1 MGATQST
8 LVLRA
13 TLIAA
18 LLAGLI
24 MAGLHLVA
32 GEPLVDR
39 AIALETAARPAEDH
53 GQEVFSRRT
62 QKLGLVAGAVVY
74 GLAMGLIFG
83 GVYLAAGRR
92 LPGGTPRRRALLLAG
107 AALWTL
113 YLAPFVKYPA
123 NPPGVGDPTTVYDR
137 QTLYVLFAA
146 LAAGGL
152 AVAALL
158 ARSLR
163 AGGVGAR
170 AAVPAAGGVY
180 ALYIA
185 GLWLVM
191 PDNPDRGSV
200 PASLLFQFR
209 TVSLAGAV
217 LFWAVFALIFAA
229 VLERASRSSAGH
241 SSRATC

>member
-1 MGATQST
+1 MLGKHMST
-8 LVLRA
+8 MRPALVLHA

-18 LLAGLI
+18 VVAGSA

-39 AIALETAARPAEDH
+39 AIAMETAARPAEDH

-62 QKLGLVAGAVVY
+62 QKVGLAVGSVVY

-83 GVYLAAGRR
+83 GVYLIAGRH
-92 LPGGTPRRRALLLAG
+92 LPGRTPRRRALALAG

-113 YLAPFVKYPA
+113 YLAPFLKYPA
-123 NPPGVGDPTTVYDR
+123 NPPGVGDPATIYDR
-137 QTLYVLFAA
+137 QALYLLFAA

-152 AVAALL
+152 VVAVLL
-158 ARSLR
+158 ACSLR
-163 AGGVGAR
+163 AGGMRAR
-170 AAVPAAGGVY
+170 AAALAAAGVY

-191 PDNPDRGSV
+191 PDNPDQAAA
-200 PASLLFQFR
+200 PTSLLLEFR
-209 TVSLAGAV
+209 AVSLAGAV
-217 LFWAVFALIFAA
+217 LFWAVFALVFAA
-229 VLERASRSSAGH
+229 ALERVAPSA
-241 SSRATC
+241 